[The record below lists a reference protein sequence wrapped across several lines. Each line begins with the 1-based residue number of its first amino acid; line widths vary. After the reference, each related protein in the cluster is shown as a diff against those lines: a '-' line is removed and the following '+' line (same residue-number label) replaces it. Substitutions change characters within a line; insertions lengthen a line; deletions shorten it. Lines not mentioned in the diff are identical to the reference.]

1 VRNAVTVKVPAKVT
15 ESTKRLDTFLQLN
28 CTVRRLSFQETAED
42 VCWHHAK
49 IQNVTPDAHAIYA
62 MIV

>member
-1 VRNAVTVKVPAKVT
+1 VRNAVTVKLPAKVT

-28 CTVRRLSFQETAED
+28 CTVRWLSFHETAED

-49 IQNVTPDAHAIYA
+49 IQNVTPHADAIYA